1 MKNRKKLALLVSVVF
16 VVVTFFSLF
25 YVTKEQNH
33 HCVDQDCPICA
44 CMHQAEQALKTL
56 EDGFAELVVSLTI
69 LIMAVGLIAGEFT
82 TLLKNSLITQKV
94 RMNN

>member
-1 MKNRKKLALLVSVVF
+1 MKNRTKLALLISVIF

-33 HCVDQDCPICA
+33 RCVDRDCPICA

-56 EDGFAELVVSLTI
+56 GDGAAEAVVSLAVFV
-69 LIMAVGLIAGEFT
+69 MAIGLIARGFT
-82 TLLKNSLITQKV
+82 NLVCKSLITQKV
-94 RMNN
+94 QMNH